1 MKIGRI
7 ILIILVTMLNLVF
20 VITAYADTD
29 NVANS
34 NNIRVDVNGK
44 LVEFSQ
50 ETGYPF
56 LDENKRT
63 QVPLRA
69 AMEAFGCQVSWD
81 DGKSI
86 AIVEKN
92 GVKVQVPVGQN
103 YIKKDNLEIF
113 TDTKALLKNN
123 RVYLPIRAVVEAFGA
138 DVQWNQG
145 TETVIITSSDAG
157 VNQVLVHFIDVGH
170 GDSVLIDYGTY
181 EVLIDGGTTSS
192 GAVVSD
198 YIKPYVDGSLDLLI
212 ATHGHQDHVGG
223 LPKIFEDYQVDR
235 VIESGSFVDTPEWYA
250 YKKALESEPNCL
262 VSECTDETISL
273 GEGISLNIIKAM
285 AANQPIENNNSVVAL
300 LTYNNVSTLFT
311 GDSQSDEEASIAQKV
326 GKVDVFKGAHHGS
339 YNANSDTLLN
349 VIKPQ
354 YIVISA
360 GKGVNYTHPHATAL
374 KRMFNVGAMVYGTF
388 ISGTI
393 VMKTDGTSYSFD
405 TAASGE
411 TLTPKTLIPLQ
422 ITDAGTYQKNIR

>member
-1 MKIGRI
+1 MKTVRI
-7 ILIILVTMLNLVF
+7 MLITIVVMLNLVF
-20 VITAYADTD
+20 VATAYADTEE
-29 NVANS
+29 NS
-34 NNIRVDVNGK
+34 NDIRVDINGK
-44 LVEFSQ
+44 FVVFSQ

-81 DGKSI
+81 AGQSV

-92 GVKVQVPVGQN
+92 GIKVQVPVGQN

-113 TDTKALLKNN
+113 NDTKALLKNN

-138 DVQWNQG
+138 EVGWNQE
-145 TETVIITSSDAG
+145 TDTVIITSLDSG
-157 VNQVLVHFIDVGH
+157 TNIMSVHFIDVGH
-170 GDSVLIDYGTY
+170 GDSILIDNGSY
-181 EVLIDGGTTSS
+181 EVLIDGGTASS
-192 GAVVSD
+192 GAIVSD

-212 ATHGHQDHVGG
+212 STHGHQDHVGG
-223 LPKIFEDYQVDR
+223 LPKIFEDYQIDR

-250 YKKALESEPNCL
+250 YKKALESEPDCII
-262 VSECTDETISL
+262 SEDADEIIDIAD
-273 GEGISLNIIKAM
+273 GIKLNIMEILDG
-285 AANQPIENNNSVVAL
+285 QEIENNNSVTAL
-300 LTYNNVSTLFT
+300 LTYNNVSVLLT
-311 GDSQSDEEASIAQKV
+311 GDNQAEAETIIAQKV

-349 VIKPQ
+349 VIKPE
-354 YIVISA
+354 YVVISA
-360 GKGVNYTHPHATAL
+360 GKGVNYTHPHASAL
-374 KRMFNVGAMVYGTF
+374 KRMFNTGATVYGTY

-393 VMKTDGTSYSFD
+393 VMKTNGASYSFD
-405 TAASGE
+405 TATSGE
-411 TLTPKTLIPLQ
+411 TFTPKLLIPLQ